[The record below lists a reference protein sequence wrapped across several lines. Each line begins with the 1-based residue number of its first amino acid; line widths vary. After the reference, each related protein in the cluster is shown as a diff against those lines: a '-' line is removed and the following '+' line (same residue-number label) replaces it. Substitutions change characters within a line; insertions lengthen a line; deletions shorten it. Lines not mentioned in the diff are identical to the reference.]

1 MNQSIKGK
9 MCIDA
14 IVAVV
19 NKNNSLEKVTAA
31 QLKSIYTGEV
41 TKWSE
46 VK

>member
-1 MNQSIKGK
+1 MADALKGK

-19 NKNNSLEKVTAA
+19 NKSNKLNSVTAA
-31 QLKSIYTGEV
+31 NLKDIYSGTI

-46 VK
+46 LE